1 MNAVDHVKSALTDAQ
16 SALAALIENE
26 ATLESIAQAAHA
38 IAESQRQGGAVYS
51 CGNGGSLCDAMH
63 FAEEMT
69 GRYRNNRPAYA
80 ATAIADASHM
90 ACVAND
96 FGYEYVFSR
105 YIEGVA
111 RSGDVLLGISTSG
124 TSKNVLRA
132 VEASR
137 AKGVKVVSLTGRADS
152 PIAKLSDVAI
162 VTPGGRY
169 ADRVQEL
176 HIKCIHI
183 FIELVERRLNPENYA
198 GE

>member
-1 MNAVDHVKSALTDAQ
+1 MRTHHVRAALLEAQ
-16 SALAALIENE
+16 EALAHLLSDEVMLERINAAGNLMADALQ
-26 ATLESIAQAAHA
+26 S
-38 IAESQRQGGAVYS
+38 GGRIYS

>member
-1 MNAVDHVKSALTDAQ
+1 M
-16 SALAALIENE
+16 
-26 ATLESIAQAAHA
+26 
-38 IAESQRQGGAVYS
+38 
-51 CGNGGSLCDAMH
+51 
-63 FAEEMT
+63 
-69 GRYRNNRPAYA
+69 
-80 ATAIADASHM
+80 
-90 ACVAND
+90 
-96 FGYEYVFSR
+96 
-105 YIEGVA
+105 
-111 RSGDVLLGISTSG
+111 
-124 TSKNVLRA
+124 LRA

-137 AKGVKVVSLTGRADS
+137 VKGVKVVSLTGRADS